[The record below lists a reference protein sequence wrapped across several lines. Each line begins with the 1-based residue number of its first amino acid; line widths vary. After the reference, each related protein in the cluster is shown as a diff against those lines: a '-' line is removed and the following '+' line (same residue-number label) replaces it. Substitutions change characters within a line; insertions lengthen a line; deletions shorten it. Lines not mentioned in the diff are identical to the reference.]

1 MFVKLDSRIS
11 RLCDCLEGVKWRNG
25 MKTGSQSVW
34 ITLWIGAAPS
44 VLGWKHEFNK
54 VLLSVTLQVSFNG
67 SISKDFILH
76 RFFYEDPRWAQA
88 IIYEYLSFTDLFKS
102 ACSSIFSGTSFAF
115 ACFFHVYILNL
126 LVIIG
131 NIK

>member
-1 MFVKLDSRIS
+1 MQDPRACLDYVVDS
-11 RLCDCLEGVKWRNG
+11 
-25 MKTGSQSVW
+25 
-34 ITLWIGAAPS
+34 AAPS

-76 RFFYEDPRWAQA
+76 RFFYEDPRRAQT